1 MIPILVSGIE
11 SPIVAAL
18 MSKLEGVS
26 VDRIDGPRDVA
37 RALAAKEYHLIFL
50 GDAPGRLPS
59 LDILRDLRLAGARL
73 PIRIACCLDRTLEE
87 EVTARVVEEMA
98 IDRIFFQPVDTEE
111 IVLQIARLVG
121 AEVRTLETAV
131 SRNQKATAS
140 LDAVWE
146 RFREPTIKRVDAIEE
161 AIVALLEDR
170 LGADQ
175 LRAAEREA
183 HKLAGSAGT
192 FGFPRASVIAR
203 EIENK
208 LAGGDLAPLDA
219 VGLSE
224 QVIALRADLE
234 RVRPPSEPT
243 QELSPESIMVLI
255 VEDDAGFAERLVME
269 AEGRGIRTVHRNSIA
284 TARSGLGTSSFA
296 AALIA
301 IRGGVSPET
310 LDFITELEA
319 LVPPVATVVLADND
333 SFLDRVEVVRR
344 GARRFVEAPA
354 PPVAVIDALVEVSAQ
369 AAGQRATILAVD
381 DDAHILAALRTILEP
396 RSISV
401 TTLDDPFRFW
411 EVLEEVNPDL
421 LILDIDMPHVT
432 GLELC
437 RVVRSEPR
445 WSGVPILFLT
455 SRTDPASIQ
464 RAFASGA
471 DDYLGKPIVSSELI
485 MRIGN
490 RLDRVRLNREL
501 ADTDALTGIANRRK
515 SSELIDRFVKL
526 ARRKGDPFC
535 VAVLDLDRFKSINDT
550 FGHAAGDDVLRSA
563 AQLLSRSL
571 RAEDVVGRWGGEEF
585 TIGLYGTNKSDGAQR
600 LSVILGCL
608 AAHEFAAADGSK
620 FHVTCSAGVAQ
631 LDVDGTD
638 IESLHRVADTALYEA
653 KSAGRNRVVAAG
665 VTQSSGTE
673 RVDVVV
679 VDDDEALVGLLEHS
693 LQTRG
698 LSVRSFGDGELA
710 AAALTGDV
718 PQLITR
724 VILLDVDLPGLNGLD
739 VLRRL
744 NRAKITKASK
754 VVMLTARTG
763 EADVLSAL
771 DLGAID
777 HIAKPFSVPVL
788 LQKVRVALRAAGA

>member
-11 SPIVAAL
+11 PSVVTGL
-18 MSKLEGVS
+18 TLKLEGVS
-26 VDRIDGPRDVA
+26 VDQVDGPRDIA
-37 RALAAKEYHLIFL
+37 NALAAKDYHLLLL
-50 GDAPGRLPS
+50 GDAPGRVLS
-59 LDILRDLRLAGARL
+59 LDTLRELRRDGARL
-73 PIRIACCLDRTLEE
+73 PIRIACCLNRTLEG
-87 EVTARVVEEMA
+87 EVSARVVTEMA
-98 IDRIFFQPVDTEE
+98 IDRIFFQPVDSDEV
-111 IVLQIARLVG
+111 VLQIARLIG
-121 AEVRTLETAV
+121 TEVRTPEAGADRKEKTA
-131 SRNQKATAS
+131 AS

-146 RFREPTIKRVDAIEE
+146 RFREPTIKRVDAIED
-161 AIVALLEDR
+161 AIIALLEDR

-192 FGFPRASVIAR
+192 FGFPRASIIAR

-208 LAGGDLAPLDA
+208 LASGPLGPPDA

-224 QVIALRADLE
+224 QVLALRADLE
-234 RVRPPSEPT
+234 GVRPASEPR

-255 VEDDAGFAERLVME
+255 VEDDPEFAERLVME
-269 AEGRGIRTVHRNSIA
+269 AEGRGIRTVHRSSIS
-284 TARSGLGTSSFA
+284 TARSGLGTSIPA
-296 AALIA
+296 AALIR
-301 IRGGVSPET
+301 IRRGVSPET

-319 LVPPVATVVLADND
+319 RVPPVATVVLADND

-354 PPVAVIDALVEVSAQ
+354 PPVTVIDALVDIVAQ
-369 AAGQRATILAVD
+369 AEGQRATVLAVD
-381 DDAHILAALRTILEP
+381 DDAHILAALRAILEP
-396 RSISV
+396 RSISI

-421 LILDIDMPHVT
+421 LILDIDMPHVS

-445 WSGVPILFLT
+445 WSGIPVLFLT
-455 SRTDPASIQ
+455 ARTDTASIQ

-471 DDYLGKPIVSSELI
+471 DDYLGKPIVGSELI
-485 MRIGN
+485 MRLNN

-515 SSELIDRFVKL
+515 SSELVERFVKL
-526 ARRKGDPFC
+526 ARRKGDPFS

-550 FGHAAGDDVLRSA
+550 FGHAAGDDVLRCA
-563 AQLLSRSL
+563 AQLFSRSL
-571 RAEDVVGRWGGEEF
+571 RAEDVIGRWGGEEF
-585 TIGLYGTNKSDGAQR
+585 TIGLYGTNKSDGAKR
-600 LSVILGCL
+600 LSTILASL
-608 AAHEFAAADGSK
+608 AAHEFDAPDGST
-620 FHVTCSAGVAQ
+620 FHVTCSGGVAQ
-631 LDVDGTD
+631 LDVDGPD
-638 IESLHRVADTALYEA
+638 LDSLHRVADSALYEA
-653 KSAGRNRVVAAG
+653 KAAGRNRVVPAG
-665 VTQSSGTE
+665 LAQSSATE
-673 RVDVVV
+673 RVDVVI
-679 VDDDEALVGLLEHS
+679 VDDDDALVGLLEHS
-693 LQTRG
+693 LETRG

-710 AAALTGDV
+710 AAALAGDV
-718 PQLITR
+718 PELRTR

-744 NRAKITKASK
+744 NRAKVTKVSK

-763 EADVLSAL
+763 EEDVLTAL

>member
-11 SPIVAAL
+11 PSVVTGL
-18 MSKLEGVS
+18 TLKLEGVS
-26 VDRIDGPRDVA
+26 VDQVDGPRDIVN
-37 RALAAKEYHLIFL
+37 ALAAKDYHLLLL
-50 GDAPGRLPS
+50 GDAPGRVLS
-59 LDILRDLRLAGARL
+59 LDTLRELRRDGARL
-73 PIRIACCLDRTLEE
+73 PIRIACCLNRTLEG
-87 EVTARVVEEMA
+87 EVSARVVTEMA
-98 IDRIFFQPVDTEE
+98 IDRIFFQPVDSDEV
-111 IVLQIARLVG
+111 VLQIARLIG
-121 AEVRTLETAV
+121 TEVRTPEAGGDRKEKTA
-131 SRNQKATAS
+131 AS

-146 RFREPTIKRVDAIEE
+146 RFREPTIKRVDAIED
-161 AIVALLEDR
+161 AIIALLEDR

-192 FGFPRASVIAR
+192 FGFPRASIIAR

-208 LAGGDLAPLDA
+208 LAGGPLGPPDA

-224 QVIALRADLE
+224 QVLALRADLE
-234 RVRPPSEPT
+234 GVRPASEPR

-255 VEDDAGFAERLVME
+255 VEDDPEFAERLVME
-269 AEGRGIRTVHRNSIA
+269 AEGRGIRTVHRSSIS
-284 TARSGLGTSSFA
+284 TARSGLGTSTPA
-296 AALIA
+296 AALIR
-301 IRGGVSPET
+301 IRRGVSPET

-319 LVPPVATVVLADND
+319 RVPPVATVVLADND

-354 PPVAVIDALVEVSAQ
+354 PPVTVIDALVDIVAQ
-369 AAGQRATILAVD
+369 AEGQRATVLAVD
-381 DDAHILAALRTILEP
+381 DDAHILAALRAILEP
-396 RSISV
+396 RSISI

-421 LILDIDMPHVT
+421 LILDIDMPHVS

-445 WSGVPILFLT
+445 WSGIPVLFLT
-455 SRTDPASIQ
+455 ARTDTASIR

-471 DDYLGKPIVSSELI
+471 DDYLGKPIVGSELI
-485 MRIGN
+485 MRINN

-515 SSELIDRFVKL
+515 SSALVERFVKL
-526 ARRKGDPFC
+526 ARRKGDPFS
-535 VAVLDLDRFKSINDT
+535 VAVLDLDHFKSINDT
-550 FGHAAGDDVLRSA
+550 FGHAAGDDVLRCA

-571 RAEDVVGRWGGEEF
+571 RAEDVIGRWGGEEF
-585 TIGLYGTNKSDGAQR
+585 TIGLYGTNKSDGAKR
-600 LSVILGCL
+600 LSAILASL
-608 AAHEFAAADGSK
+608 AAHEFAAADGST
-620 FHVTCSAGVAQ
+620 FHITCSGGVAQ
-631 LDVDGTD
+631 LDVDGPD
-638 IESLHRVADTALYEA
+638 LDSLHRVADSALYEA
-653 KSAGRNRVVAAG
+653 KAAGRNRVVPAG
-665 VTQSSGTE
+665 LAQSSATE
-673 RVDVVV
+673 RVDVVI

-693 LQTRG
+693 LETRG

-718 PQLITR
+718 PELRTR

-744 NRAKITKASK
+744 NRAKVTKVSK

-763 EADVLSAL
+763 EGDVLTAL

-777 HIAKPFSVPVL
+777 HITKPFSVPVL